1 MSLLKNSK
9 KNNRKRKSN
18 RTVVFTSL
26 GACVFMCMLIIACGN
41 LAIPNPEVLLF
52 TGLVVCASL
61 FDFPAGVLCAVQVIL
76 FSMYFYSEDH
86 SFFSYS
92 AVNLKRMIMIFCS
105 VAATTAFLGKLRQ
118 IWNTTRQKTLEVTK
132 RLRDSNEALQ
142 EESHLDPLTGL
153 YNRNMLRSN
162 FPDYKNRSLIVTL
175 LDIDD
180 FKKINDVCGHET
192 GDMALRE
199 VGTVLSDTFTN
210 TDCYRYGGDEFLLVR
225 LDDDW
230 NKYNLEMIRVR
241 AQLTRVGLGK
251 DKLPIHI
258 SVGYISGV
266 TENGEDLRTM
276 FHLADEM
283 LYESKHQGKNRV
295 TGGTF
300 RRDMI
305 KNSSG

>member
-1 MSLLKNSK
+1 MSILKNSK
-9 KNNRKRKSN
+9 KYNKKRKSN
-18 RTVVFTSL
+18 KTVVFTSL
-26 GACVFMCMLIIACGN
+26 GACVFMVMLVFACNN
-41 LAIPNPEVLLF
+41 LAIPNPEVLLL
-52 TGLVVCASL
+52 TGLVICASL
-61 FDFPAGVLCAVQVIL
+61 FDFPAGVLCAIQVIL

-86 SFFSYS
+86 SYFSYS

-105 VAATTAFLGKLRQ
+105 VVAITAFLGKLRQ
-118 IWNTTRQKTLEVTK
+118 IWNETRQKTMEVTR

-153 YNRNMLRSN
+153 YNRNMLRAN

-180 FKKINDVCGHET
+180 FKKINDVCGHDI

-230 NKYNLEMIRVR
+230 NKYNLEMIRAR
-241 AQLTRVGLGK
+241 SQLTRVGLGK

>member
-1 MSLLKNSK
+1 M
-9 KNNRKRKSN
+9 
-18 RTVVFTSL
+18 VVFTSL
-26 GACVFMCMLIIACGN
+26 GACVFMCMLIVACGN
-41 LAIPNPEVLLF
+41 LAIPNPEVLLL
-52 TGLVVCASL
+52 TGLVACASL
-61 FDFPAGVLCAVQVIL
+61 FDFPAGLLCAVQVIL

-118 IWNTTRQKTLEVTK
+118 IWNTTRQKTMEVTK
-132 RLRDSNEALQ
+132 RLRDTNEALQ

-180 FKKINDVCGHET
+180 FKRINDVCGHET

-230 NKYNLEMIRVR
+230 NKYNLEMIRAR
-241 AQLTRVGLGK
+241 SQLTRVCLGK

>member
-1 MSLLKNSK
+1 
-9 KNNRKRKSN
+9 
-18 RTVVFTSL
+18 
-26 GACVFMCMLIIACGN
+26 MCMLIVTCGN
-41 LAIPNPEVLLF
+41 LPIPNPEVLLL
-52 TGLVVCASL
+52 TGLVICASL
-61 FDFPAGVLCAVQVIL
+61 FDFPAGVLCAIQVIL

-86 SFFSYS
+86 SYFSYS
-92 AVNLKRMIMIFCS
+92 TVNLKRMIIIFCS
-105 VAATTAFLGKLRQ
+105 VLATTAFLGKLRQ
-118 IWNTTRQKTLEVTK
+118 IWNTTRQKTMEVTK

-142 EESHLDPLTGL
+142 EESHQDHLTGL
-153 YNRNMLRSN
+153 YNRNMLRAN

-180 FKKINDVCGHET
+180 FKKINDVCGHEA

-199 VGTVLSDTFTN
+199 VGTMLSDTFTN

-258 SVGYISGV
+258 SAGYISGV

-283 LYESKHQGKNRV
+283 LYESKRKGKNRV

-305 KNSSG
+305 KNSAG

>member
-1 MSLLKNSK
+1 MI
-9 KNNRKRKSN
+9 
-18 RTVVFTSL
+18 FTSL
-26 GACVFMCMLIIACGN
+26 GACVFMVMLIVACDN
-41 LAIPNPEVLLF
+41 LAIPNPEVLLL
-52 TGLVVCASL
+52 TGLIVCASL
-61 FDFPAGVLCAVQVIL
+61 FDFPAGVLCAIQVIL

-92 AVNLKRMIMIFCS
+92 TVNLKRIIMIFFS
-105 VAATTAFLGKLRQ
+105 VVATTAFLGKLRQ
-118 IWNTTRQKTLEVTK
+118 IWNTTRQKTMEVTK

-142 EESHLDPLTGL
+142 EESYLDPLTGL
-153 YNRNMLRSN
+153 YNRNMLRAN
-162 FPDYKNRSLIVTL
+162 FPEYKNRSLIVTL

-192 GDMALRE
+192 GDLALRE
-199 VGTVLSDTFTN
+199 VGTILNDTLTN

-241 AQLTRVGLGK
+241 SHLTRVSLGK

-258 SVGYISGV
+258 SVGYISGM